1 MRRNPLQ
8 PPTRI
13 PYPDIMPR
21 RLILA
26 TIILALG
33 VIITAVNLRDGLTL
47 SFPLLLGVLLLAD
60 GALRFAM
67 LRQDTGD
74 EQMHHGGTEAP
85 RH

>member
-1 MRRNPLQ
+1 
-8 PPTRI
+8 
-13 PYPDIMPR
+13 MPR

-26 TIILALG
+26 TIILVLG

-47 SFPLLLGVLLLAD
+47 SFPLLLGVLLLVD

-74 EQMHHGGTEAP
+74 EKVHRGGTEAP